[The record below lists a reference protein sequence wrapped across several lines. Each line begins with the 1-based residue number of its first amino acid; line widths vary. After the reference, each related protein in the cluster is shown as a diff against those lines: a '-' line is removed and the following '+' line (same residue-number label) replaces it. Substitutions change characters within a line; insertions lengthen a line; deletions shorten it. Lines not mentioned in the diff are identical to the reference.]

1 MQVDERTFRK
11 MIKAKARV
19 TLFRRPGFA
28 LLAGLYTFLPMML
41 FALVLQLIAQA
52 EWGVGL
58 RLAALGAAA
67 LAYLLVL
74 SPLTMGKIR
83 YLCLCCRGQGV
94 APLGELFAYSSGWKG
109 YVRALQMTALTE
121 GMTVLWSLLFFLPGG
136 CYLYSIITLPV
147 VTEEP
152 LYLSLFL
159 LVCGWIM
166 VCIQRQTYLASMILV
181 AGNHNIRPMTA
192 LRTARTLYRGQYPLK
207 CRFYTSFLGW
217 VVLSLATG
225 GIATIVYDLYYTT
238 SLILLTD
245 SLCANALIRAKAQ
258 QTGQGQENG
267 RKGE

>member
-74 SPLTMGKIR
+74 SPLTMGNTR
-83 YLCLCCRGQGV
+83 SSVCCRGQGV

-121 GMTVLWSLLFFLPGG
+121 GMTVLWSLLFFSAGRLLFVLYHHPAGRDGG
-136 CYLYSIITLPV
+136 AAV
-147 VTEEP
+147 
-152 LYLSLFL
+152 
-159 LVCGWIM
+159 
-166 VCIQRQTYLASMILV
+166 LV
-181 AGNHNIRPMTA
+181 AVPAGVWLDHGLHPAADLSGVHDLGGGQPQHPPHDGAAHRPDAVPGTVPAQMPV
-192 LRTARTLYRGQYPLK
+192 LYQLSG
-207 CRFYTSFLGW
+207 LG
-217 VVLSLATG
+217 
-225 GIATIVYDLYYTT
+225 
-238 SLILLTD
+238 
-245 SLCANALIRAKAQ
+245 CAFAGHRRHRHHCL
-258 QTGQGQENG
+258 
-267 RKGE
+267 